1 MIKCTFFIGY
11 REVLV
16 QDCMKGGECLR
27 GLEWELLNSVTI
39 RLLIVFILIFSR
51 YQRRV
56 TPATYDLIKLDKKFV
71 ECVINFQKDIKID
84 TKLTKLDAFYTVDI
98 I

>member
-39 RLLIVFILIFSR
+39 RLLIDFILIFSR
-51 YQRRV
+51 Y
-56 TPATYDLIKLDKKFV
+56 
-71 ECVINFQKDIKID
+71 
-84 TKLTKLDAFYTVDI
+84 
-98 I
+98 